1 MVGRRHAGGQKCA
14 RRHPSNPAADSS
26 GHCAG
31 FYTPTPS
38 ENKPPPTPLLSP
50 LCILCCCRAIDRAG
64 GLDRYL
70 LKTPDSL
77 LHSDK
82 ASDLKFRLSCIYGHK
97 QHEEQQQHRQKQK
110 QLEPPPPPQQQHQL
124 HAGQSQ
130 LAAVQA
136 ARQQQALAA
145 GGTTLGA
152 NRSWSSQAGSLL
164 PPAAAAAGARD

>member
-1 MVGRRHAGGQKCA
+1 MLGRLGVGMSGA
-14 RRHPSNPAADSS
+14 RSVHVLCVCGP
-26 GHCAG
+26 HW
-31 FYTPTPS
+31 
-38 ENKPPPTPLLSP
+38 LP
-50 LCILCCCRAIDRAG
+50 LCIFCCCRAIDRAG

-82 ASDLKFRLSCIYGHK
+82 ASDLKFKLSCIYGHK
-97 QHEEQQQHRQKQK
+97 QHEEQQQQRQKHK
-110 QLEPPPPPQQQHQL
+110 QLEAQQQQ

-136 ARQQQALAA
+136 AQQQQALAA
-145 GGTTLGA
+145 GGTMLGA
-152 NRSWSSQAGSLL
+152 SRSWSSQAGSLL